1 MTKFLPYSRHS
12 IDALDIAAITEA
24 LQSDYLT
31 TGPRIKEFEES
42 LAKKVGAKYA
52 VAVSNGTAALHC
64 AVMAL
69 QLPKES
75 VGVTTPITF
84 VASSNCLLYEGLK
97 PAFCDIDPGTANMD
111 PAALEAVCLQKKPS
125 VIIPVHFAGQAC
137 DMSRIAKIA
146 DNAGALVIED
156 AAHALGGSYTN
167 GRPIGC
173 CDHSA
178 MTTLSFHPV
187 KNITCG
193 EGGAITTNDPVYY
206 ERLLQARSHG
216 INRNPDKFKISH
228 QAFDSESADRANPW
242 YYEMV
247 SLGYNYRLTDI
258 QAALATSQ
266 LNKLDFFI
274 NKRREIFRCY
284 VDAFKNLPG
293 IRVLSPHSG
302 ELSALHLAVILIDFK
317 MIKKTRAQVIQDL
330 HKLGIGSQ
338 VHYIPVHLQPY
349 YRETFGFTDGMFPQ
363 AESYYQ
369 NCLSIPIFPDMTQ
382 EDTNRVILAIQE
394 LSRLAT
400 TLSDFK
406 SDSSSTTRS
415 HI

>member
-12 IDALDIAAITEA
+12 IDSSDIAAITEA

-31 TGPRIKEFEES
+31 TGPRIKEFEEA
-42 LAKKVGAKYA
+42 LAKAVGAKYA

-69 QLPKES
+69 QLPKGS
-75 VGVTTPITF
+75 LGITSPITF
-84 VASSNCLLYEGLK
+84 VASSNCLLYEGLR
-97 PAFCDIDPGTANMD
+97 PAFCDIDPNTANMD
-111 PAALEAVCLQKKPS
+111 PSALAASCSREKPR
-125 VIIPVHFAGQAC
+125 VIIPVHFGGQAC
-137 DMSRIAKIA
+137 EMQKISEIAKASGSLI
-146 DNAGALVIED
+146 IED
-156 AAHALGGSYTN
+156 AAHALGGQYEN
-167 GRPIGC
+167 GKQIGC
-173 CDHSA
+173 CEYSA

-193 EGGAITTNDPVYY
+193 EGGAITTNDPILY

-216 INRNPDKFKISH
+216 INRDPDKFKIRS
-228 QAFDSESADRANPW
+228 QAFESTEAAKANPW

-266 LNKLDFFI
+266 LKKLDYFI
-274 NKRREIFRCY
+274 KKRREIFRCY
-284 VDAFKNLPG
+284 VDAFRGLPG
-293 IRVLSPHSG
+293 IRVLSPNSG
-302 ELSALHLAVILIDFK
+302 ELSALHLAVILIDFNTISK
-317 MIKKTRAQVIQDL
+317 SRAQVIQDL

-349 YRETFGFTDGMFPQ
+349 YRETFGFSEGMFPK
-363 AESYYQ
+363 AESYYA

-382 EDTNRVILAIQE
+382 EDIDRVISAIQE
-394 LSRLAT
+394 LSRLAANN
-400 TLSDFK
+400 SD
-406 SDSSSTTRS
+406 SNRLSSSTTRS